1 VILRLLVYLIL
12 LAGSFSTL
20 TAQTRETDALLRQA
34 RAFQRIGKLEEAV
47 EILEKLNSEYPSNIA
62 IFNFLKNTY
71 LKQGNYDKILSH
83 LNSGLKLDPTNWR
96 IETEIIDIYMKLNNQ
111 EKALS
116 LSEKLIAAHP
126 KSYSVV
132 RTLAVVTNNNRLY
145 DETVNIYKRAQ
156 LRLDDQAQV
165 TRDLAN
171 FYASRLSYFNATDE
185 YVKFLEA
192 NPNNYNYVR
201 QRLSRFNS
209 DSTTVSIVLS
219 RLRSGL
225 DKQPENQDLRR
236 LVADYHYRTG
246 NFIQAYE
253 ELVILEEDSETD
265 GRLLLNLIENLK
277 EDKQYQLAIKA
288 SRKLMALFP
297 ESRHYPWAHF
307 LLAELHELNE
317 TASTSAEKNFSSE
330 FPLFNRQGINESP
343 GVPKSIVLYDSVA
356 SKYGKSLISA
366 MAYYNIGNIYF
377 ERLQNLD
384 EAESSFNKSKNAFG
398 GLDIVGPALLR
409 LADIYLER
417 GDLIRAENEYL
428 KLSDSIVSK
437 EIRSNAQLSVSRIE
451 FYKGEFD
458 SALYHLNDFI
468 FESNFEDPLMN
479 DALELSILIESSRNR
494 QYADSENAL
503 ILYAKAELLSHQR
516 RNSEARRTF
525 LTLLE
530 EYPDSPVSDNALF
543 KAAEMS
549 VLMGRFNESLI
560 HFDNFL
566 NLFPESELADKALLA
581 AGEVSEIGLNNS
593 DSAIM
598 YYERLLIEHPRSL
611 YSKIARNKVRKLTK
625 LRRAN

>member
-1 VILRLLVYLIL
+1 MILRLLVYLVI
-12 LAGSFSTL
+12 LAGSVSTL

-34 RAFQRIGKLEEAV
+34 RALQSIGKLEEAV

-62 IFNFLKNTY
+62 ISNFLKDTY
-71 LKQGNYDKILSH
+71 LKQGNYDKIFSH
-83 LNSGLKLDPTNWR
+83 LNRGLKLDPTNWR
-96 IETEIIDIYMKLNNQ
+96 IETEIIDINLKLNNQ

-132 RTLAVVTNNNRLY
+132 RTLAVVMNNNRLY
-145 DETVNIYKRAQ
+145 DETVKIYKRAQ
-156 LRLDDQAQV
+156 LRLDNQAQV

-171 FYASRLSYFNATDE
+171 FYASRLSYSNATDE

-192 NPNNYNYVR
+192 NPKNYIYVR

-225 DKQPENQDLRR
+225 DRRPENQDLRR

-253 ELVILEEDSETD
+253 ELVILEANSDAD

-288 SRKLMALFP
+288 SRRLMALFP
-297 ESRHYPWAHF
+297 DSKQFPWVHF

-317 TASTSAEKNFSSE
+317 VAPTSSEKSFSTE
-330 FPLFNRQGINESP
+330 FPLLDRQGINESP

-356 SKYGKSLISA
+356 SKYGESLISA

-384 EAESSFNKSKNAFG
+384 EAESSFNKSKNAYG
-398 GLDIVGPALLR
+398 GLDIIEPALLR
-409 LADIYLER
+409 LADISLER
-417 GDLIRAENEYL
+417 GDLIKAENEYL
-428 KLSDSIVSK
+428 KLSDSAVSK
-437 EIRSNAQLSVSRIE
+437 EIRSNAQLSASRIE
-451 FYKGEFD
+451 YYKGEFD

-479 DALELSILIESSRNR
+479 DALELSILIESSRSR
-494 QYADSENAL
+494 LYVDSENAL
-503 ILYAKAELLSHQR
+503 KLYAKAELLSHQK
-516 RNSEARRTF
+516 RNSEARRAF
-525 LTLLE
+525 LTLFE

-549 VLMGRFNESLI
+549 VIMGRFNESLI
-560 HFDNFL
+560 HFNNFL

-581 AGEVSEIGLNNS
+581 AGEVSEIGLKDS

-611 YSKIARNKVRKLTK
+611 YGKIARNKVRKLTQI
-625 LRRAN
+625 RRAN